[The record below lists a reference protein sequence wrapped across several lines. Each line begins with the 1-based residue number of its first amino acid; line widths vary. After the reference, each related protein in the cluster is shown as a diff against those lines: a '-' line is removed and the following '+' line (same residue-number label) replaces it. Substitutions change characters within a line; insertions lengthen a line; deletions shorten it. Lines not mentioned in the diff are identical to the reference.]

1 MTVICKV
8 TAPCSARVLGQ
19 VRPTM
24 LCIHLV
30 KWLLLFSTYSLLS
43 AFLPAGRARSA
54 RPAGPKITLRFLR
67 LYIYMYVYMY
77 VRPHLSRV
85 Q

>member
-19 VRPTM
+19 LRPTM

-30 KWLLLFSTYSLLS
+30 KWLVLLAHSLLS
-43 AFLPAGRARSA
+43 AFFLAVSCYRHMHITSSTCGLRST
-54 RPAGPKITLRFLR
+54 KFLFSTMSCVGEEIQ
-67 LYIYMYVYMY
+67 YFY
-77 VRPHLSRV
+77 P
-85 Q
+85 